1 MFGVNKNI
9 LQLLIKSEP
18 PRSRIPTI
26 AQEKE
31 QTGKRQEPD
40 VAYFHSMCLLQPPY
54 CQISSLFSSCFPLLS
69 SLLKAPEASCR
80 TWSSYDICFSPEVR
94 FDHAS
99 MCEIPFVWNCHWNR
113 NLHNS
118 LLHKWR
124 HKKLG
129 CQPSPLSLVTCRFS
143 ATKKGRDSCEG
154 MNLNLRCLRQFLMQ

>member
-1 MFGVNKNI
+1 MFGVNRNI
-9 LQLLIKSEP
+9 LQLLIESEP

-40 VAYFHSMCLLQPPY
+40 VAYFHSMCLLQPPC

-69 SLLKAPEASCR
+69 SLLKTTEASRR

-99 MCEIPFVWNCHWNR
+99 MCEIRWCEIATEIGICTIARYINEDIK
-113 NLHNS
+113 S
-118 LLHKWR
+118 LDATQVHFL
-124 HKKLG
+124 LL
-129 CQPSPLSLVTCRFS
+129 PVDLVPQ
-143 ATKKGRDSCEG
+143 KKGRDGCEG
-154 MNLNLRCLRQFLMQ
+154 MNLNLRCLW